1 MENEVLVSIGK
12 EKYTTQIKFNNHAM
26 LVDEPTD
33 VGGQDLGPK
42 PLLLLLSSLGSCKA
56 ITMRMYAD
64 NKKWPLE
71 AIEITLSSESLKGEL
86 GQSTKI
92 QVQVNLIGDLD
103 EAQKTR
109 ILAIGEKCPIQK
121 ILNNPIHIETNLIQ

>member
-71 AIEITLSSESLKGEL
+71 AIEITLNSESLKDEL